1 MAAHQDC
8 RKGRSLMIANNNVG
22 QQASRDDS
30 HTADISAAPS
40 KIARILAY
48 LLIPCNS
55 LNRFEAEHLGD
66 HCLPSTI
73 STLTHSYNIKFQHQ
87 PEKVPNRWGQPCT
100 VTRYRL
106 PETQREHARQVLT
119 LMSKAV
125 YQRSSSQHDSRAT
138 QATYAR
144 TGA

>member
-1 MAAHQDC
+1 
-8 RKGRSLMIANNNVG
+8 MIANNHAG
-22 QQASRDDS
+22 QQACQDSS

-73 STLTHSYNIKFQHQ
+73 STLTHSYNIQFQHQ
-87 PEKVPNRWGQPCT
+87 PERVPNRWAQPCT
-100 VTRYRL
+100 VTRYCL
-106 PETQREHARQVLT
+106 PETQREHARQVLAR
-119 LMSKAV
+119 LSQAASH
-125 YQRSSSQHDSRAT
+125 RREIRARDQHDGMAE
-138 QATYAR
+138 QATCERA
-144 TGA
+144 GE

>member
-8 RKGRSLMIANNNVG
+8 RKGRRLMIAINNAS

-73 STLTHSYNIKFQHQ
+73 STLTHSYNINFQHQ
-87 PEKVPNRWGQPCT
+87 PEQVPNRWGQPCK

-106 PETQREHARQVLT
+106 PETQREHARQVLK
-119 LMSKAV
+119 LMSQPA
-125 YQRSSSQHDSRAT
+125 YQRSSAHHDSRAT
-138 QATYAR
+138 QANCAR
-144 TGA
+144 AGR